1 MKKLLAALLLSV
13 MGLLTPGFS
22 QSQEEVSPVAEAY
35 YHFAIGHALEA
46 EGDWEGALDEYE
58 QALALDPT
66 NSSIY
71 SEMAASYLGQRQ
83 ISDAVD
89 YAERAIRADA
99 DNLDAHQLLSSI
111 YTGLLNNATN
121 GRGVSPDIV
130 DRAVEELEEV
140 VRLDPTERDAYLML
154 GRLYRFREEPERA
167 AEVYR
172 DFLEISPGSE
182 EGAIALAELQLES
195 GNVDEAIQILR
206 EFSESQPES
215 GPVLALLGEAYR
227 RAEDWDGSATAY
239 TDALALDPEDTDL
252 LREAARAL
260 LVSGRLDEAAERFE
274 QLVGLE
280 PDDPTAHLRL
290 GQIQR
295 QRMNYEVARDH
306 LETANRLVPDSPE
319 IHFDMALLERDEGNF
334 EQSLSQLLELLE
346 DTEQPNGRYNG
357 SERQNRRIFL
367 TNVALLQT
375 RLEAYDDAVGTFEE
389 MKDLTLNRDGSIEA
403 FIVDTYQTAGEID
416 RALQFCNEALD
427 VFPTN
432 PQLRLQR
439 VDLIAKQGRVEAALE
454 LLDAMAAAEENNFG
468 VYSTMFSI
476 HEQAGNYTQAQE
488 VVDGMIERFGDSEQV
503 YFLQGALYEQQEQY
517 EEAEAAFRMALD
529 VNEDNAAVL
538 NYLGYMLANNDTKL
552 REALSMIEV
561 AVAADPINGAYLDS
575 LGWVYYRLNELELA
589 ERYLER
595 AVVFSPK
602 DPDLHEHLGDLY
614 LLTDRP
620 SEARASY
627 ETSLDLAEE
636 AEMREAVQEKLDG
649 F

>member
-13 MGLLTPGFS
+13 MGLTPGFS
-22 QSQEEVSPVAEAY
+22 QSREQASQVAEAY
-35 YHFAIGHALEA
+35 YHFAIGHTLEA

-83 ISDAVD
+83 ISDAID
-89 YAERAIRADA
+89 YAERAIRADE

-121 GRGVSPDIV
+121 GRGVAPEIV

-172 DFLEISPGSE
+172 DFLEVSPGSE

-215 GPVLALLGEAYR
+215 SSALALLGEAYR
-227 RAEDWDGSATAY
+227 RAEDWDGAATAY

-306 LETANRLVPDSPE
+306 LETADRLVPDSPE
-319 IHFDMALLERDEGNF
+319 IHFDMALLERDEGHF

-357 SERQNRRIFL
+357 GERQNRRIFL
-367 TNVALLQT
+367 TNLALLQT
-375 RLEAYDDAVGTFEE
+375 RLEAYDDAIGTFEE

-476 HEQAGNYTQAQE
+476 HEQAGNYARAQE
-488 VVDGMIERFGDSEQV
+488 VVDGMIERFGDGERV

-517 EEAEAAFRMALD
+517 QEAEAAFRMALD
-529 VNEDNAAVL
+529 LNEDNAAVL
-538 NYLGYMLANNDTKL
+538 NYLGYMLANNNNKL

-561 AVAADPINGAYLDS
+561 AVGADPINGAYLDS
-575 LGWVYYRLNELELA
+575 LGWVYYRLDELELA

-614 LLTDRP
+614 LLTDRHN
-620 SEARASY
+620 EARASY
-627 ETSLDLAEE
+627 ETSLELAEE
-636 AEMREAVQEKLDG
+636 AEKREAVQEKLDG

>member
-1 MKKLLAALLLSV
+1 MKRLLAVLLLSA
-13 MGLLTPGFS
+13 MALTPGFS

-35 YHFAIGHALEA
+35 YHFAIGHVLEA

-71 SEMAASYLGQRQ
+71 SEMAASYLAQQQ

-121 GRGVSPDIV
+121 GRGVAPEIV

-172 DFLEISPGSE
+172 DFLEVSPGSE

-215 GPVLALLGEAYR
+215 VPVLALLGEAYR
-227 RAEDWDGSATAY
+227 RAEDWDSAASAY

-274 QLVGLE
+274 QLIDLE

-295 QRMNYEVARDH
+295 QRMNYEIARDH

-357 SERQNRRIFL
+357 GERQNRRIFL

-389 MKDLTLNRDGSIEA
+389 MKELTLNRDGSIEA

-416 RALQFCNEALD
+416 LALQFCNEALD

-476 HEQAGNYTQAQE
+476 HEQAQDYTQAQE
-488 VVDGMIERFGDSEQV
+488 VVDEMMERFPGSEQV
-503 YFLQGALYEQQEQY
+503 YFLQGALYEQQKQY

-529 VNEDNAAVL
+529 LSEDNAAVL

-614 LLTDRP
+614 LLTGRP
-620 SEARASY
+620 NEARESY
-627 ETSLDLAEE
+627 ETSLELAEE
-636 AEMREAVQEKLDG
+636 AEKREAVQEKLDG

>member
-1 MKKLLAALLLSV
+1 MKKFLAALLLSV
-13 MGLLTPGFS
+13 MGLTPGFS
-22 QSQEEVSPVAEAY
+22 QSREQASQVAEAY

-89 YAERAIRADA
+89 YAERAIRADE

-121 GRGVSPDIV
+121 GRGVAPEIV

-172 DFLEISPGSE
+172 DFLEVSPGSE

-215 GPVLALLGEAYR
+215 GPALALLGEAYR
-227 RAEDWDGSATAY
+227 RAEDWDGAATAY

-274 QLVGLE
+274 QLIGLE

-319 IHFDMALLERDEGNF
+319 IHFDMALLERDEGHF
-334 EQSLSQLLELLE
+334 EESLSQLLELLE

-357 SERQNRRIFL
+357 GERQNRRIFL
-367 TNVALLQT
+367 TNLALLQT

-488 VVDGMIERFGDSEQV
+488 VVDGMIERFGDGEQV

-517 EEAEAAFRMALD
+517 QEAEAAFRMALD
-529 VNEDNAAVL
+529 LNQDNAAVL
-538 NYLGYMLANNDTKL
+538 NYLGYMLANNNTKL

-561 AVAADPINGAYLDS
+561 AVGADPINGAYLDS
-575 LGWVYYRLNELELA
+575 LGWVYYRLDELELA

-620 SEARASY
+620 NEARASY
-627 ETSLDLAEE
+627 ETSLELAEG
-636 AEMREAVQEKLDG
+636 AEKREAVQEKLDG